1 MKDYYAI
8 LEIPE
13 NADIQEIKRAY
24 RKLAKRY
31 HPDVVRD
38 DAVKM
43 QRMYDIQEA
52 YECLGDPENRKRYDA
67 AGKKRAWASKG
78 TGDSPGR
85 QKTAAGKEGEQGK
98 DVLSNL
104 SQFERFFGFQPGKGM
119 ETYQDKKA
127 GQRKKQGP
135 IRPEELFAQFFGAS
149 SGRKGGGRG

>member
-1 MKDYYAI
+1 M
-8 LEIPE
+8 
-13 NADIQEIKRAY
+13 
-24 RKLAKRY
+24 
-31 HPDVVRD
+31 VRD

>member
-13 NADIQEIKRAY
+13 NADIQKIKRAY

-85 QKTAAGKEGEQGK
+85 QKTAAGKEGEHTKSLVRQK
-98 DVLSNL
+98 L
-104 SQFERFFGFQPGKGM
+104 
-119 ETYQDKKA
+119 
-127 GQRKKQGP
+127 
-135 IRPEELFAQFFGAS
+135 IS
-149 SGRKGGGRG
+149 SLKYI

>member
-31 HPDVVRD
+31 HPNVVRD